1 MPISW
6 IGRFRVRDRM
16 GGPPMSTFD
25 LDILSVVVPIEDVKG
40 TLMSMIFKNLPSLEI
55 QGSMVFDKVITTSF
69 LCY

>member
-1 MPISW
+1 
-6 IGRFRVRDRM
+6 M
-16 GGPPMSTFD
+16 GCPPMSAFD